1 MQREKRRD
9 PRPEP
14 EILRSRPHNRSTVEA
29 GTQKHYQGSLGKR
42 GQRGRRKIRRKMCTG
57 SQEKKTYQM
66 GMHD

>member
-1 MQREKRRD
+1 MQIEKRRN
-9 PRPEP
+9 PLPEP
-14 EILRSRPHNRSTVEA
+14 EILRSQPYDRSTVEA

-42 GQRGRRKIRRKMCTG
+42 GQRGKRKIRRKMCPG